1 MAPYFSVITP
11 VYNGSNFVHSYVR
24 SLISQTFQDWEAIV
38 VDDFST
44 DNTIQVLSSLINGD
58 PRFKVVQTSADISSS
73 SRKGPYKPRNTGLH
87 VATGRFICFLDI
99 DDFWL
104 KNKLSDQFLLLSSC
118 PSLKLLYGCYYKADS
133 TLRRGYLK
141 PQIGFMSIKFQ
152 LNFWNPIPNLTSCVD
167 SSLAKAH
174 EFRPV
179 GHEDYLY
186 WNGLVSMLTE
196 SQIAS
201 TLSPQSIYRSSPLSV
216 SGNKTTV
223 LRWWMSCYYF
233 IGHSLLISLVFIGL
247 KLFAELIEFFL
258 VRSGIIKTIDLSH
271 LRGISDSG
279 VFQED
284 QRLLRRG

>member
-11 VYNGSNFVHSYVR
+11 VYNGSNFVCSYVR
-24 SLISQTFQDWEAIV
+24 SLISQTFQDWEAII

-44 DNTIQVLSSLINGD
+44 DNTIQVLTSLINDD
-58 PRFKVVQTSADISSS
+58 PRFKIVQTSTDILSS

-87 VATGRFICFLDI
+87 IATGRFICFLDI
-99 DDFWL
+99 DDVWL
-104 KNKLSDQFLLLSSC
+104 KNKLSDQFLLLSSS
-118 PSLKLLYGCYYKADS
+118 PGLKLLYGSYFKSDA

-167 SSLAKAH
+167 SSVAKAH

-186 WNGLVSMLTE
+186 WHGLVSTLTE
-196 SQIAS
+196 NQIAL
-201 TLSPQSIYRSSPLSV
+201 TLRPQSIYRTSPASV
-216 SGNKTTV
+216 SGNKSTV
-223 LRWWMSCYYF
+223 FLWWMNCYHL
-233 IGHSLLISLVFIGL
+233 IGHGLLISFVFIGL
-247 KLFAELIEFFL
+247 KFLAELIEFFL
-258 VRSGIIKTIDLSH
+258 VRSGIIKTIDLSS
-271 LRGISDSG
+271 LCGISDSV

-284 QRLLRRG
+284 QRLLR